1 MSDNF
6 ITFNI
11 RFEKAL
17 FELKMKTP
25 DDVSGFIGK
34 LKNELNLTETDEL
47 VILCPTPDGKMMEIN
62 SDDDI
67 EFLKKTKLAYNAV
80 TKDIYC
86 NVELVVTV
94 IHELPDDTK
103 AQFLMLSNKIDKLA
117 SKIDGLSDDFTKK
130 IDENKT
136 STFSSIRSILA
147 EHLDIDSGNK
157 SKNNFSGE
165 EDLDKKPNLGLRQK
179 KIKKDKE
186 KLSSTAGNNNN
197 SSNISEN
204 LKLDAPTLELASGII
219 PKDIDVLLEMLAADG
234 YTNTIQNIIV
244 LKRFDNNYEKAKNY
258 LKSSA
263 T

>member
-1 MSDNF
+1 MSDDF

-11 RFEKAL
+11 RFKKSL
-17 FELKMKTP
+17 FELKIKTP
-25 DDVSGFIGK
+25 GDVSGFIEK
-34 LKNELNLTETDEL
+34 LKNELKLEETDDL
-47 VILCPTPDGKMMEIN
+47 VILCPTPDGKMMEIH

-80 TKDIYC
+80 TKEIYC

-103 AQFLMLSNKIDKLA
+103 AQFVMLSNKIDKLA

-147 EHLDIDSGNK
+147 EHLDIGSGNK
-157 SKNNFSGE
+157 SKNNSLGE
-165 EDLDKKPNLGLRQK
+165 EDLDIKSNLSLRQK

-186 KLSSTAGNNNN
+186 KLSSTAGTNDN
-197 SSNISEN
+197 SSTTSEN
-204 LKLDAPTLELASGII
+204 LKLDAPTTAPRLI
-219 PKDIDVLLEMLAADG
+219 PKDIDVLLEMLVADG

-258 LKSSA
+258 LMSSA